1 MAGRS
6 NHAHCIVVFLTQRI
20 SHVTSFQSTTTTT
33 TTTLLCIS
41 QIGGMCMSEPN
52 AGTDVLGMKSNAL
65 YDPARDGFI
74 LNGTKVRPHSM
85 NALVQRL
92 GVVPIQ
98 SHLTPLPL
106 Y

>member
-6 NHAHCIVVFLTQRI
+6 NHAHCIVFFLTQRI
-20 SHVTSFQSTTTTT
+20 SHVTSVQSTTT
-33 TTTLLCIS
+33 LPCIS

-65 YDPARDGFI
+65 YDSARDGFI

-85 NALVQRL
+85 NTLLQRL

-98 SHLTPLPL
+98 SHLMPITVS
-106 Y
+106 